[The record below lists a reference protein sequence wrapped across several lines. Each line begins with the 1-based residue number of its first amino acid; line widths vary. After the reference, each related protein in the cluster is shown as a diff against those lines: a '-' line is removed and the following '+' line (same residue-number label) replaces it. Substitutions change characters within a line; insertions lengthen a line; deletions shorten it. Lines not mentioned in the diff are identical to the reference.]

1 MNHIA
6 LFIVSPS
13 YFFFPVVQLT
23 QVDVAVCSLLCVLA
37 TWQTNL
43 CSGLF
48 HVDPLLLTTSL
59 VSVFF
64 MLCFVFSEFVGLG
77 KIQAAFTQISVGFR
91 C

>member
-23 QVDVAVCSLLCVLA
+23 QVDVAVRSLLCVSA

-43 CSGLF
+43 CSGLS
-48 HVDPLLLTTSL
+48 HVNPLVADNVTGFCFLHALLCL
-59 VSVFF
+59 
-64 MLCFVFSEFVGLG
+64 
-77 KIQAAFTQISVGFR
+77 FR
-91 C
+91 VCGPG